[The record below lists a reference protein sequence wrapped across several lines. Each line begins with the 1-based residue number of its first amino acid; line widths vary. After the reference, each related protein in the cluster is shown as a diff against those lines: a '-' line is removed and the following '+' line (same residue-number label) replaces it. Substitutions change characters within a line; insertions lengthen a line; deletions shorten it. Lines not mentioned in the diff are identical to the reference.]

1 MSGLLRSLQAALID
15 DREIS
20 LYELLFNMKVHGD
33 LSEVFLRAI
42 AAILIMEAADREGI
56 TVSVEELQTEADLLR
71 ETLGLHQASKTRKWL
86 KSLGLYEED
95 FEVCVERRIITKK
108 LKEKLIRDKVQPY
121 FEAHQEDFEADE
133 LDEQT
138 ASEISDIL
146 WNDWV
151 KTESER
157 RNAVFTLPSIITKL

>member
-95 FEVCVERRIITKK
+95 FEVGVERRIITKK